1 MASNGKMA
9 KITIPVSVNLGPEL
23 FAYQKFS
30 GSRGDICSFSFE
42 EMHTCWKRLQQNFTH
57 LTFLSPL
64 VLQRFH
70 IFWTWNAHRWSLSAF
85 RRPLQDSQFC
95 IGVDRFVQL
104 QEQNESQS
112 AFEKQCKSV
121 FVPSPR
127 CLSLIWMPL
136 RLRSNTYWLLR
147 HVFSS

>member
-9 KITIPVSVNLGPEL
+9 KITIPVSVNLGTWTVCLAEVFRKQRRYLQFFFWRNAHLLEKAPT
-23 FAYQKFS
+23 KFHS
-30 GSRGDICSFSFE
+30 FDISFSFGIA
-42 EMHTCWKRLQQNFTH
+42 
-57 LTFLSPL
+57 TFSYLL
-64 VLQRFH
+64 DLKC
-70 IFWTWNAHRWSLSAF
+70 
-85 RRPLQDSQFC
+85 SQVESFC
-95 IGVDRFVQL
+95 IPSPSAGLSILYWGGWFVQL

-136 RLRSNTYWLLR
+136 RLRSSTYWLLR